1 MLQRIQCGISFKRGD
16 RNRSDSGNSGIQRGR
31 KCSVL
36 LTKYMLFRPK
46 TAAHPNHSLQRRG
59 GAGQSCLGCTL
70 LFWVFIFVCQTRHH
84 LHHDISPL
92 GTECDFFYSAV
103 SEPHLNAPSKLPEAN
118 ELPVTTANIFKH
130 RASSRREPLAHCE
143 ASTCTHIRRGK
154 ANLLGKQSLRGEGE
168 G

>member
-1 MLQRIQCGISFKRGD
+1 IRA
-16 RNRSDSGNSGIQRGR
+16 RNVTG
-31 KCSVL
+31 V
-36 LTKYMLFRPK
+36 
-46 TAAHPNHSLQRRG
+46 
-59 GAGQSCLGCTL
+59 
-70 LFWVFIFVCQTRHH
+70 QTCALPI

-143 ASTCTHIRRGK
+143 ASTCTHIRRSEERRVGK
-154 ANLLGKQSLRGEGE
+154 EYQAQEER
-168 G
+168 